1 MKDFFRQKAPFL
13 IFFPILLIELV
24 VFTRTVGDFTQKRP
38 LFSESPDSQV
48 ALETTQAR
56 VLGAAANSQLAI
68 FLDWAVVLL
77 IVISAVFLFL
87 LWRKSESDILE
98 R

>member
-1 MKDFFRQKAPFL
+1 MKEAFRKKAPFL
-13 IFFPILLIELV
+13 IFLPVLLIELV

-38 LFSESPDSQV
+38 LFSESPDSQL
-48 ALETTQAR
+48 ALETAQAR
-56 VLGAAANSQLAI
+56 VLGAATNSRLTAY
-68 FLDWAVVLL
+68 LDWAVVLL

-87 LWRKSESDILE
+87 LWRKSDSDILE